1 MRLDYPI
8 HERTLDNGLR
18 VVVSPDHTV
27 PTVAVN
33 LWVDVGSRHESRG
46 RTGFA
51 HLFEH
56 LMFQGSRNVASG
68 EHFSALLAVGARLN
82 ATTWFDRTNYFETVP
97 TGALDLALWL
107 EADRHGHLLD
117 AVNQANLDN
126 QRDVV
131 KEEKRQRYD
140 NPPYG
145 QELPDLYAA
154 FSGGK
159 PLAAEHVTG
168 IFTRIQRYVDEAH
181 RR

>member
-68 EHFSALLAVGARLN
+68 EHIS
-82 ATTWFDRTNYFETVP
+82 
-97 TGALDLALWL
+97 
-107 EADRHGHLLD
+107 
-117 AVNQANLDN
+117 
-126 QRDVV
+126 
-131 KEEKRQRYD
+131 
-140 NPPYG
+140 
-145 QELPDLYAA
+145 
-154 FSGGK
+154 S
-159 PLAAEHVTG
+159 
-168 IFTRIQRYVDEAH
+168 TR
-181 RR
+181 